1 MMTSITPVGEMA
13 RQQRW
18 WITTAAYLVGSLVG
32 GAAVG
37 AVLGA
42 VSVPVRTVV
51 DAPVAL
57 VLLVVAAVAGL
68 LADRGVLPLPTWHR
82 QVDEQW
88 LTTYRGWVYG
98 AGFGLQL
105 GAGLATIVTASATY
119 VVLVAAVLSGSVL
132 AGTAIGATYG
142 LARALPL
149 LAFARVRT
157 PAGLRT
163 AMQRVEAWRAP
174 AARVTTVAQAAL
186 VVVAV
191 GVLVTGSTPWR

>member
-18 WITTAAYLVGSLVG
+18 SVTTAAYLVGSLVG

-37 AVLGA
+37 ALLGA
-42 VSVPVRTVV
+42 VSVPVRAVV
-51 DAPVAL
+51 GPTAAL
-57 VLLVVAAVAGL
+57 VLLLVVAVAGL
-68 LADRGVLPLPTWHR
+68 LADRGVLPLPSWHR
-82 QVDEQW
+82 QVDERW

-105 GAGLATIVTASATY
+105 GAGLATIITASATY
-119 VVLVAAVLSGSVL
+119 VVLAAAVLSGSVL
-132 AGTAIGATYG
+132 AGTLVGATYG
-142 LARALPL
+142 LVRALPL

-157 PAGLRT
+157 PAALRT

-174 AARVTTVAQAAL
+174 AAQVTTVAQATL

>member
-18 WITTAAYLVGSLVG
+18 SITTAAYLVGSLVG
-32 GAAVG
+32 GAAFG

-42 VSVPVRTVV
+42 VSVPVRAVL
-51 DAPVAL
+51 DPVAAL
-57 VLLVVAAVAGL
+57 ALLVGLAVLGL
-68 LADRGVLPLPTWHR
+68 LADLDVLPLPTWHR
-82 QVDEQW
+82 QVDERW

-98 AGFGLQL
+98 AGFGVQL
-105 GAGLATIVTASATY
+105 GTGLATIVTASATY
-119 VVLVAAVLSGSVL
+119 VVLAAAVLSGSVL
-132 AGTAIGATYG
+132 TGTAIGATYG
-142 LARALPL
+142 LVRAAPV

-157 PAGLRT
+157 PARLRT

-174 AARVTTVAQAAL
+174 AGHVTTLAQATL

-191 GVLVTGSTPWR
+191 GVLVTGSAG